1 LGWTSWL
8 PGYFL
13 LPVKASVPEL
23 ALRFARALDLGDYD
37 VVRALLAP
45 DCHYETRTGPIFE
58 ADAIVDSYRGASKTA
73 RSRFDIVEYESALL
87 GAGIDTAEILI
98 SDRLTKN
105 GRQHL
110 YRCRQR
116 LFFTPGGLVSRIVHE
131 ELPGERQRLLEFC
144 AGCGVNLIDA
154 NPGRSGSRG
163 ST

>member
-1 LGWTSWL
+1 M
-8 PGYFL
+8 
-13 LPVKASVPEL
+13 EE
-23 ALRFARALDLGDYD
+23 YD

-45 DCHYETRTGPIFE
+45 DCQYETRTGPIFE
-58 ADAIVDSYRGASKTA
+58 ADAIVDSYRDAGKKA
-73 RSRFDIVEYESALL
+73 RLLFDTVEYESVLL
-87 GAGIDTAEILI
+87 SAKADTADISF
-98 SDRLTKN
+98 SDRLTKD
-105 GRQHL
+105 GKQHL

-116 LFFTPGGLVSRIVHE
+116 LSFNPGGLLSRIVHE